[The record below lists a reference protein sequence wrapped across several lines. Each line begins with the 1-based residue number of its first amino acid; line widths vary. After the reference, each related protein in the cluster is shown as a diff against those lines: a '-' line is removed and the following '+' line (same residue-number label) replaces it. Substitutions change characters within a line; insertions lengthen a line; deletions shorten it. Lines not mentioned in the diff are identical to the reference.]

1 MPTILPLPMHQLS
14 PTRFLKTALLWLSCL
29 ITFATYA
36 AVPTPAPPDVA
47 ASGYLL
53 VDFHSGKVLAE
64 KGAGNRLEPA
74 SLTKIMTAYAVFR
87 ELKQG
92 NINLEDNVL
101 ISEKAWR
108 TPGSRMFIE
117 VGKKVKVIDLV
128 KGMIIQ
134 SGNDACVALAEHI
147 AGSEATFAELMNNIA
162 RELGMTNTHFTN
174 STGLPDDDHYTT
186 PADIAKVA
194 AATIRDFPEYYLWYS
209 DRSFVFNDITQHNRN
224 KLLWRDNSVDG
235 IKTGHTEAAG
245 YCLVASAQRESMRLI
260 SVVMGT
266 KGEEARAQASQSLL
280 NYGFR
285 FYETHQLYTAGEVL
299 NRARIWKGDKE
310 KLPLGLS
317 QDLNVTIPRH
327 QYQNLDARME
337 IEPKIMAPVKQGE
350 VLGHVS
356 ISLNGEPVTEAPL
369 VALKSITDGNI
380 WQLIKDSALLWLE

>member
-1 MPTILPLPMHQLS
+1 MHQLS

-29 ITFATYA
+29 ITFTTYA

-92 NINLEDNVL
+92 NINLEDSVL

-162 RELGMTNTHFTN
+162 RELGMTNTHFIN

-194 AATIRDFPEYYLWYS
+194 AATIRDFPEYYPWYS

-299 NRARIWKGDKE
+299 NRTRIWKGDKE

-356 ISLNGEPVTEAPL
+356 ITLNGEPVTEAPL
-369 VALKSITDGNI
+369 VALKSIADGNI
-380 WQLIKDSALLWLE
+380 WQLIKDSALLLLE

>member
-1 MPTILPLPMHQLS
+1 MQHHSL
-14 PTRFLKTALLWLSCL
+14 TAFMKATLWWLSCL
-29 ITFATYA
+29 IGFSTYA
-36 AVPTPAPPDVA
+36 AAPTPAPPEVA
-47 ASGYLL
+47 ATGYLL

-64 KGAGNRLEPA
+64 KGASNRLEPA

-92 NINLEDNVL
+92 NVNLEDSVL

-117 VGKKVKVIDLV
+117 VGKKIKVIDLI

-147 AGSEATFAELMNNIA
+147 AGSEATFAELMNNHA
-162 RELGMTNTHFTN
+162 RDLGLTDTHFVN
-174 STGLPDDDHYTT
+174 STGLPHKDHYTT

-194 AATIRDFPEYYLWYS
+194 AATIREFPEYYLWYS
-209 DRSFVFNDITQHNRN
+209 DKSFIFNNITQHNRN

-235 IKTGHTEAAG
+235 MKTGHTEAAG
-245 YCLVASAQRESMRLI
+245 YCLVASAQRENMRLI

-266 KGEEARAQASQSLL
+266 SSEEARAQASQSLL

-299 NRARIWKGDKE
+299 NRTRIWKGDKE
-310 KLPLGLS
+310 KLPLGLN
-317 QDLNVTIPRH
+317 QDLNVPIPRH
-327 QYQNLDARME
+327 QYQNLDASME
-337 IEPKIMAPVKQGE
+337 IEPKIMAPVEQGE

-356 ISLNGEPVTEAPL
+356 ITLEGEPVAEAPL
-369 VALKSITDGNI
+369 VALKSIADGNI
-380 WQLIKDSALLWLE
+380 WQQIKDSALLWLE